1 MVDIAEG
8 VSSEFDGREASP
20 ILHMLQLQLLKPTPQ
35 NKAKKSA
42 SNFPHQ
48 IPKKE
53 ANDKTRFKYAGE

>member
-42 SNFPHQ
+42 WDSPN
-48 IPKKE
+48 KL
-53 ANDKTRFKYAGE
+53 